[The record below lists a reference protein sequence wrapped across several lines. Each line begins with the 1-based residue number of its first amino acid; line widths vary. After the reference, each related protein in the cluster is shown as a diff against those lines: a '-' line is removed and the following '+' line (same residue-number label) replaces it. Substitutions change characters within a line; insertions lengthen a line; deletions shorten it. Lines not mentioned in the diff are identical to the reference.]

1 MSEET
6 LDLNMEDEETS
17 QGDGQPETKESS
29 SVEPES
35 EDKGDTIQLSKEEYE
50 KLIAEKEN
58 YKKGLL
64 SAKEKIKSVP
74 KESKSEFLPKQ
85 DFYKANEKEAISKF
99 IAENPDLKEQWAE
112 FVQHYSGKRGRDT
125 VTAIIQDLDDAK
137 TLFQKYN
144 PQKETED
151 KTAKADLSKESSEP
165 LAQGPGGEKK
175 EKARLFPKRTPVTEW
190 YKTES

>member
-6 LDLNMEDEETS
+6 LDLNVGDEETL
-17 QGDGQPETKESS
+17 QGDGQPETQESS
-29 SVEPES
+29 SVEPEPQG
-35 EDKGDTIQLSKEEYE
+35 DGDTVQLSREAYDR
-50 KLIAEKEN
+50 LIADKEN

-64 SAKEKIKSVP
+64 SAKEKIKAAP

-99 IAENPDLKEQWAE
+99 VAENPDLKEQWAD

-125 VTAIIQDLDDAK
+125 VNSIVQDLDDAK

-151 KTAKADLSKESSEP
+151 KTVQADLSKESAEP
-165 LAQGPGGEKK
+165 LAQGRGGEKK

-190 YKTES
+190 YKTE